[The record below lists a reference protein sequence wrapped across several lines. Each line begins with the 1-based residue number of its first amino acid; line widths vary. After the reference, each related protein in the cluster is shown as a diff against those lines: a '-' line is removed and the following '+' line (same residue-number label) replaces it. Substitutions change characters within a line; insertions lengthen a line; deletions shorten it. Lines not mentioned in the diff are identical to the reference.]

1 MAQPLDGVT
10 SSRPKARHLLNASQR
25 SRVRRLPPTRLAG
38 APRGTDSGIGIPGDE
53 LSNSFQG
60 FSPPGRGLAVQRRS
74 GRPIDH
80 GRSLIK
86 TSVR

>member
-1 MAQPLDGVT
+1 VFVACRRRG
-10 SSRPKARHLLNASQR
+10 SQ
-25 SRVRRLPPTRLAG
+25 VRLEVR
-38 APRGTDSGIGIPGDE
+38 DSGIGIPGDE
-53 LSNSFQG
+53 LGNSFQG

-80 GRSLIK
+80 GRPLIK